1 MNSSS
6 FFVERYESV
15 IELLKKHGFWNL
27 ESGQYFL
34 PLIRYCLPPPSYH
47 HIEELLDNLIK
58 CKVDTDWAPLKKM
71 RLLKSRINHYAR
83 SEDKSAYD
91 TIDVGTD
98 YPIAFGIKR
107 IADLPEWP
115 DEVKR
120 DLIIEFAETIYASTG
135 SLEGIYHSDFYTD
148 IYQFRDVIIAQ
159 KASDLSLKPHA
170 KTNRNLDA
178 KAERIHHLLEGAH
191 RFGRSEEHTSEL
203 QSRPHLVCRLL
214 LEKKKKKN
222 K

>member
-1 MNSSS
+1 MTNNH
-6 FFVERYESV
+6 FFIERYESV

-120 DLIIEFAETIYASTG
+120 DLIIEFAEAIYASTG
-135 SLEGIYHSDFYTD
+135 SAEGISHSDFYAD
-148 IYQFRDVIIAQ
+148 VYQFRDVIIAQ
-159 KASDLSLKPHA
+159 KASALSLKPHA
-170 KTNRNLDA
+170 NTRKSLND
-178 KAERIHHLLEGAH
+178 KVERVSRLLEGAH
-191 RFGRSEEHTSEL
+191 RFGNHRDNRRLKGSVWAEIPKIGRAS
-203 QSRPHLVCRLL
+203 CR
-214 LEKKKKKN
+214 ERV
-222 K
+222 